1 MHGNEYEQSFLIK
14 QLKELKLVML
24 CPTLE
29 SCCVIILLYIV
40 LIKNEKKLNFITQ
53 VRFQNVKSKVVKYFY
68 FVIQYDYGYSK
79 LDKALQ
85 QECRALHVRNMFKY
99 LSLLNRH

>member
-24 CPTLE
+24 CQTLE